1 MLMLPVL
8 SVGSFDVDC
17 SEAIVI
23 GLISIP
29 HTIRHIHA
37 SIVKY
42 VWAMHIKYVGVLSL
56 LCR

>member
-29 HTIRHIHA
+29 QTIRHIHA

-42 VWAMHIKYVGVLSL
+42 V
-56 LCR
+56 